1 MGAGVSRLGRGRR
14 ARVHGADGP
23 EWDDVSLVPKVES
36 DKHHH
41 RSRTMENN
49 RIQFGFPASHEPTP
63 EEIRRLMRVGECLQN
78 QAFRNIPRDV
88 ITLLTRAFRRREV
101 ESAHANSVTQHAHAA

>member
-1 MGAGVSRLGRGRR
+1 MGNDRMQYGL
-14 ARVHGADGP
+14 P
-23 EWDDVSLVPKVES
+23 ERHD
-36 DKHHH
+36 
-41 RSRTMENN
+41 
-49 RIQFGFPASHEPTP
+49 PTP
-63 EEIRRLMRVGECLQN
+63 EEIKRLMRVGECLQN